1 MATEPSDALLGAVVL
16 ILAIT
21 SVGTWFALADR
32 LRHGPILPFEPRR
45 PVPWHGAWLLLPVL
59 LVAFTI
65 YAALAGDNS
74 AADAKSATATDL
86 VERIALGSVQQ
97 SAFVIAFLA
106 VMIAVSRATRSDLG
120 FPRDL
125 SELARD
131 VRIGF
136 VAWLAALAPVYGVQ
150 FVLISVL
157 GGAQGHPLIKMV
169 EEHASPTLFAL
180 AFAAAVVVAPI
191 CEELLFRM
199 LLQGWL
205 EKWEDSRLGWPM
217 SSAAPDV
224 GLEDVAPND
233 VTVDGVTVSDGVPS
247 PLEEDEPREP
257 PRIGVAGLPHG
268 WLPIGVSSLLFAL
281 AHVGYGPDPIP
292 LFLLA
297 LILGYV
303 YQRTHRIV
311 PSMVTHALFN
321 GTSLFAL
328 WRVISAGA
336 H

>member
-16 ILAIT
+16 ILAIA

-65 YAALAGDNS
+65 YAALAGDNP

-97 SAFVIAFLA
+97 SAFVVAFLA

-120 FPRDL
+120 IPRDFG
-125 SELARD
+125 ELARD

-169 EEHASPTLFAL
+169 EEHASPTLFVL

-205 EKWEDSRLGWPM
+205 EKWEDKWLGWPVP
-217 SSAAPDV
+217 SGAAEEGPGDLIPD
-224 GLEDVAPND
+224 D
-233 VTVDGVTVSDGVPS
+233 VTADGIAASDGVPS
-247 PLEEDEPREP
+247 PLQEDELREP
-257 PRIGVAGLPHG
+257 PRIGVGGFAPWLAANRRQLTAIRAGPRRLR
-268 WLPIGVSSLLFAL
+268 S
-281 AHVGYGPDPIP
+281 
-292 LFLLA
+292 
-297 LILGYV
+297 
-303 YQRTHRIV
+303 
-311 PSMVTHALFN
+311 
-321 GTSLFAL
+321 
-328 WRVISAGA
+328 
-336 H
+336 